1 MPRGIFLI
9 FFWASLL
16 AIHVQAVEMN
26 GGYDATS
33 PTNSDIP
40 NWVTIGNTGVSGWGS
55 SGITGWNYVGQ
66 IGSTSN
72 PSGVY
77 LGNGWV
83 LTAGHVGFGN
93 FILAGT
99 TYTAISGSGRLVTPD
114 NANGNS
120 EDLYVF
126 QISNPPALPGLTLST
141 SLPIAFP
148 ATQTPSTV
156 AMLGFGGGH
165 GLTWGL
171 DTVTE
176 VDQTIDLTQG
186 TSPLPFISNDF
197 LTDNGTN
204 TYSNSNGTSHITIT
218 NNSTVVGGDSGGG
231 DFTFNSTTKKWEL
244 MGINEVTGTYSNSTV
259 TFSGMVQLDIYAA
272 QINAIVNPPVAT
284 DTPTM
289 PLPALLIM
297 ACLLFW
303 AASRS
308 LRASSARR

>member
-1 MPRGIFLI
+1 MPRVIFLV
-9 FFWASLL
+9 FFLASLL
-16 AIHVQAVEMN
+16 VIPIRAVEMN
-26 GGYDATS
+26 GGYDATP

-40 NWVTIGNTGVSGWGS
+40 NWVTIGSTGVSGWGA

-66 IGSTSN
+66 IGSA
-72 PSGVY
+72 SGVY

-83 LTAGHVGFGN
+83 LTAGHVGIGN
-93 FILAGT
+93 FTLAGT
-99 TYTAISGSGRLVTPD
+99 TYTAISNSARTISDV
-114 NANGNS
+114 NGTA
-120 EDLYVF
+120 DLCVF
-126 QISNPPALPGLTLST
+126 QIATSPTLPGLMLST

-165 GLTWGL
+165 GLTWGF

-176 VDQTIDLTQG
+176 INELVTPGGL
-186 TSPLPFISNDF
+186 SYVSNDF

-231 DFTFNSTTKKWEL
+231 DFTFNATTKKWEL

-259 TFSGMVQLDIYAA
+259 TFSGMVQLDTYAA
-272 QINAIVNPPVAT
+272 QINAIVNPPDAT

-308 LRASSARR
+308 FRVSTAHR